1 MTSESTPKLAG
12 MLLLGGMSLHTPAAL
27 ALFEPGA
34 GVALEYTDNAALTP
48 DNEKDDVIALGYVG
62 ATIDQ
67 SSGPLK
73 LNASTS
79 LTYEHYTDNTFSDQ
93 HYFDLSATGGWEM
106 SKDRLNWLVR
116 DFFTQRLTNSLD
128 RSTPSNIENV
138 NIFNFGP
145 DIALPISKVQKLVI
159 TPKFSDFYYQNSDT
173 DNQQY
178 SLALDWLYNT
188 SATNEVGL
196 GGSFSKTD
204 FKDENKNPNFTASNV
219 HAIVAGQLSRSK
231 YRVNLGFTKIDRDGF
246 KNESASTT
254 GSLNWVLAL
263 TGRSNARVYVASDL
277 TDSSYSALESAIDP
291 GRGDINNV
299 QISGDVFRNNI
310 LRTELSRKGSTLNS
324 KLWAELRDLDYKE
337 TPQDRKVQ
345 SVGIKFDYQMRA
357 LVSSGL
363 YARYSRTKRT
373 DQDRT
378 DKGYAVGG
386 LIGYQLSRNLRT
398 AFNLQYKTKNSTDNA
413 QEYNEFSG
421 LISLDYG
428 IGEVQRSRNVRGSF

>member
-1 MTSESTPKLAG
+1 
-12 MLLLGGMSLHTPAAL
+12 
-27 ALFEPGA
+27 
-34 GVALEYTDNAALTP
+34 
-48 DNEKDDVIALGYVG
+48 
-62 ATIDQ
+62 
-67 SSGPLK
+67 
-73 LNASTS
+73 
-79 LTYEHYTDNTFSDQ
+79 
-93 HYFDLSATGGWEM
+93 
-106 SKDRLNWLVR
+106 VR